1 MGIIYE
7 VSDILVDVW
16 TVRLEVEDMEN
27 ESLISELLEDPYDND
42 EINRITHNFFKHE
55 FITEKDREKLIA
67 YYVLMYCDSD
77 IEI

>member
-1 MGIIYE
+1 MGITYDI
-7 VSDILVDVW
+7 SDILVDVW
-16 TVRLEVEDMEN
+16 SISLEVTDMSDED
-27 ESLISELLEDPYDND
+27 LISELLEDPYDND